1 MFAFALVLAP
11 LSEAASDIE
20 FKSSSPVSIYV
31 DGQQASQPN
40 PLKHRASALDPG
52 VHQLKVVGMF
62 GKTLYEAEI
71 DLPDNTITYAAWE
84 RGEIKVLSTDWLPK
98 EEEEATA
105 EVPDD
110 TGSDE
115 EELEVVEVP
124 PPAPVEATEAEAP
137 PEPMAENAGQDA
149 VASVDPSGSPAS
161 PTGNASATGAGE
173 ASGAGAATTAAVAAG
188 GVAAGMAL
196 DDTNDPAAPVTDADS
211 ALTTAPVAQAA
222 ATTTTAAPAPVART
236 LKVQAADGM
245 RIEIVHG
252 GQTITVVVKAG
263 EFLIEDGTGFSM
275 ALTGTPAPPPA
286 QP

>member
-1 MFAFALVLAP
+1 MFPFALVLAQP
-11 LSEAASDIE
+11 SEAASDIE

-40 PLKHRASALDPG
+40 PLKHKASALDPG

-71 DLPDNTITYAAWE
+71 DLPDNTITYASWE
-84 RGEIKVLSTDWLPK
+84 RGEIKVLSTDWLK
-98 EEEEATA
+98 EEDDATA
-105 EVPDD
+105 AADD
-110 TGSDE
+110 TGTDE

-124 PPAPVEATEAEAP
+124 PPAPVEAAEAET
-137 PEPMAENAGQDA
+137 PEPMATDAGQDA
-149 VASVDPSGSPAS
+149 VASVDPSAG
-161 PTGNASATGAGE
+161 GGAG
-173 ASGAGAATTAAVAAG
+173 AAATTAAVAAG

-196 DDTNDPAAPVTDADS
+196 EDANDPAVTTDS
-211 ALTTAPVAQAA
+211 ALTTAPAVETVA
-222 ATTTTAAPAPVART
+222 ATTTTAPAPIART

-252 GQTITVVVKAG
+252 GQTITVMVKGG

-275 ALTGTPAPPPA
+275 ALSGTPATDAP
-286 QP
+286 

>member
-1 MFAFALVLAP
+1 MFAFALVLAQS
-11 LSEAASDIE
+11 SEAASDIE

-40 PLKHRASALDPG
+40 PLKHKASALDPG

-98 EEEEATA
+98 TEEDATA
-105 EVPDD
+105 EVEDD
-110 TGSDE
+110 TGADEE

-124 PPAPVEATEAEAP
+124 PPAPVEAAEAEAAEAEAP
-137 PEPMAENAGQDA
+137 EPMAADAGQDA
-149 VASVDPSGSPAS
+149 VASVDPGP
-161 PTGNASATGAGE
+161 
-173 ASGAGAATTAAVAAG
+173 SGAGAATTAAVAAG

-196 DDTNDPAAPVTDADS
+196 DDANQPAATTTDS
-211 ALTTAPVAQAA
+211 ALTTDPAGEAL
-222 ATTTTAAPAPVART
+222 ATTTTGTPAPAVGRT
-236 LKVQAADGM
+236 LKVQAQEGM

-252 GQTITVVVKAG
+252 GQMIAVVVHAN

-275 ALTGTPAPPPA
+275 ALTGVPATGTATTP
-286 QP
+286 